1 MSRVRDETRVKH
13 EAWGHALTVSKKPCV
28 SHAAP
33 PLYDS
38 AESLNIADPHEES
51 GTNSAV
57 LIGCLL
63 LFTETFILVA
73 CLAQSLKDWDCLH
86 YCYYWLRWS
95 AARLQDF
102 PGAKERNG
110 RFIARIY

>member
-1 MSRVRDETRVKH
+1 MSRARDETRVKH
-13 EAWGHALTVSKKPCV
+13 EAWGHALTVSKKPCMN
-28 SHAAP
+28 HAAP
-33 PLYDS
+33 PLYDL

-57 LIGCLL
+57 LVGCLL

-73 CLAQSLKDWDCLH
+73 CLTQSLKVRDCLH
-86 YCYYWLRWS
+86 YWCYWLRWS
-95 AARLQDF
+95 ATRLQDF
-102 PGAKERNG
+102 PCAKERNG